1 MSQRLASKRNIAW
14 AYHQAACKCYW
25 PYVEP
30 VIPTFTPGDWFVYL
44 CVLTLHI
51 LSLTPDFLPEQS
63 ESVLT
68 KCERSEDYRAKIK
81 GGLLLTELAGV
92 AACSFHP
99 HTGTL
104 KPRLYPPSFR
114 RVSALTCLTL
124 PNCNLSG
131 SALLEQEDR
140 GGRRGPAEYFDT
152 AQLNSDWTK
161 TTTVAPSRTDA
172 TIRQVEKET
181 GGWGGGRGWNYV
193 LGVVFIKK
201 KKEKKRIL
209 INCPFRRRFVNA
221 LYKAWCG
228 VPRLCSNLAAIEDAR

>member
-1 MSQRLASKRNIAW
+1 M
-14 AYHQAACKCYW
+14 
-25 PYVEP
+25 
-30 VIPTFTPGDWFVYL
+30 YL

-92 AACSFHP
+92 AARSFHP

-104 KPRLYPPSFR
+104 KPRLYPPSFSPG
-114 RVSALTCLTL
+114 SALTCLTL

-152 AQLNSDWTK
+152 AQLNRDWTK
-161 TTTVAPSRTDA
+161 TTTVAQSRTDA

-181 GGWGGGRGWNYV
+181 GGWGGGE
-193 LGVVFIKK
+193 KK
-201 KKEKKRIL
+201 RLKLRARCSVYQKKEKKANI
-209 INCPFRRRFVNA
+209 
-221 LYKAWCG
+221 Y
-228 VPRLCSNLAAIEDAR
+228 